1 MSGNLNYLKLKLGD
15 FLRKTDAVSEY
26 HELVNSQWR
35 TNVELEDVQ
44 REKLQLLINHVVEN
58 VPYYQEYFNERQ
70 IDIEEFSLLDMK
82 ELPLINKEILNSK
95 KDDFTAKNH
104 ESYGSSWKSTGGS
117 SGKPFRFLLSKNAH
131 SIMWG
136 NIWRG
141 WNAAGYNL
149 GDKVAVLAGDS
160 LLGGFDFKRYVY
172 YQTMNWIP
180 MSSFKMDETSMIKYL
195 LQLKDGNVQFMYAYA
210 SAAYELA
217 SYALKHNIDGVKLQ
231 SVITTSEVLLPR
243 YRTTIEKAFSCKV
256 YDQYGANDGGV
267 TCFECNQHEGL
278 HIGSERC
285 IVEIIDDQGNPVPDG
300 EEGRIVLTDLDN
312 YAMPFIRYE
321 VGDIGAITHEE
332 CKCGR
337 GLPRLLYIKGRERDF
352 IMDKEGSK
360 IHGAIFTQLFKN
372 EENIEQFQ
380 VKQSE
385 IGKIDVYVRLFMQEK
400 TPDFARYAEKLKEQY
415 KFESVEFIISK
426 NDFVKTSGG
435 KHKIVINEIES

>member
-1 MSGNLNYLKLKLGD
+1 MSGNLNYWKLKLGD

-26 HELVNSQWR
+26 NDLIHSQWK
-35 TNVELEDVQ
+35 TKEELSEVQ
-44 REKLQLLINHVVEN
+44 REKLQSLINHVVKN
-58 VPYYQEYFNERQ
+58 VPYYQEYFKERQ
-70 IDIEEFSLLDMK
+70 IDVEEFALLDLK
-82 ELPLINKEILNSK
+82 ELPLINKETLNSQ
-95 KDDFTAKNH
+95 KDDFIARNH
-104 ESYGSSWKSTGGS
+104 ESYGSAWKSTGGS

-141 WNAAGYNL
+141 WNAAGYQL

-160 LLGGFDFKRYVY
+160 LLGGFDLKRYVY

-180 MSSFKMDETSMIKYL
+180 MSSFKMDESSMQKYL
-195 LQLKDGNVQFMYAYA
+195 QQLKDGKVQFMYAYA

-217 SYALKHNIDGVKLQ
+217 SYAIKHRVNGVKLQ

-243 YRTTIEKAFSCKV
+243 YRKTIEEAFDCKV

-267 TCFECNQHEGL
+267 TCFECNQHAGL

-285 IVEIIDDQGNPVPDG
+285 IVEIIDENGNTVPDG

-332 CKCGR
+332 CQCGR

-352 IMDKEGSK
+352 IINKEGSK

-372 EENIEQFQ
+372 EDNIEQFQ

-385 IGKIDVYVRLFMQEK
+385 KGKIDIFVRLIMRDNPPE
-400 TPDFARYAEKLKEQY
+400 FAHYTEKLIEQY
-415 KFESVEFIISK
+415 KFESVNFTISE

-435 KHKIVINEIES
+435 KHKIVINEIEN